1 MIVLSWERIEKKK
14 TKTSWQKETESS
26 KIPNSAKGE
35 QQFWFSLKALLKQFY
50 EPRIIKGF

>member
-1 MIVLSWERIEKKK
+1 MILLNWER
-14 TKTSWQKETESS
+14 TGGGGNNWQKETESS

-35 QQFWFSLKALLKQFY
+35 QQFCFSLKALLKQFY